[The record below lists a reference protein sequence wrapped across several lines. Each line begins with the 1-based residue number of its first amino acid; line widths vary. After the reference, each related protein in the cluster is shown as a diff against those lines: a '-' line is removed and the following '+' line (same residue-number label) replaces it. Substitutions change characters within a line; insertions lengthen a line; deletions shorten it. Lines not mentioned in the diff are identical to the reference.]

1 MPRLRTHRNKF
12 QIRSSLKL
20 CAGSAELCAGEPG
33 WYEPFWRLILIE
45 NNSPQDIGVMEAELV
60 QVVIEIIFIVMWK
73 GVKGS
78 DHAAWVVRSY
88 FIILSFSQL
97 RLDQTKTVVSY
108 WNTHFFL

>member
-1 MPRLRTHRNKF
+1 M
-12 QIRSSLKL
+12 
-20 CAGSAELCAGEPG
+20 CAGEPA

-78 DHAAWVVRSY
+78 DHAAWVVRR
-88 FIILSFSQL
+88 FLVAIFSTVY
-97 RLDQTKTVVSY
+97 RKDQDKTATLCYLLCCVC
-108 WNTHFFL
+108 